1 MKNIFQNRGPGF
13 YLSLIA
19 GAAALLGAVL
29 YLILDGGDK
38 TFTPVGFGLA
48 LAGAASTALVV
59 FTRLKFAPFIPSAL
73 YAAAFGVVLR
83 VAVPSLS
90 DVWNKVNFIG
100 GNAAMG
106 MGFPGPSS
114 CAPCP
119 ALPAEKRPLRSGKN
133 QVKLLLSRRRG
144 EGT

>member
-1 MKNIFQNRGPGF
+1 MKKMFQDRGPGL

-19 GAAALLGAVL
+19 GAAALLGAIL

-106 MGFPGPSS
+106 MGFAGAFLLCAVLGAAS
-114 CAPCP
+114 CFV
-119 ALPAEKRPLRSGKN
+119 SGEQEN
-133 QVKLLLSRRRG
+133 EERRDAV
-144 EGT
+144 

>member
-106 MGFPGPSS
+106 TGFAGAFLLCAVLGAAS
-114 CAPCP
+114 CFAGGEQ
-119 ALPAEKRPLRSGKN
+119 ALAEREK
-133 QVKLLLSRRRG
+133 
-144 EGT
+144 